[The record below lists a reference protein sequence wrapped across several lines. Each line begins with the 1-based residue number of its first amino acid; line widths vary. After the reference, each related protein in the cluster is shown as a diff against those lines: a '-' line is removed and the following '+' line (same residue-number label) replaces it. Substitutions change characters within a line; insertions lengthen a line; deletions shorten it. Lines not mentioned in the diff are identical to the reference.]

1 MDYKLDLPQLRASLK
16 RANAQPTVPDFIET
30 AGERYIYDHII
41 TRHTAGEPIHVG
53 DIDLDAFDEDDIV
66 SLIDDKSDAIDA
78 HFSSVA
84 HIVTTFA
91 ETPAKTA
98 ARRFF

>member
-41 TRHTAGEPIHVG
+41 TRHTAGEKICVG

>member
-1 MDYKLDLPQLRASLK
+1 MDYKLDLPHLRASLK
-16 RANAQPTVPDFIET
+16 RADAQPTVPDFIET
-30 AGERYIYDHII
+30 AGERDIYDHII
-41 TRHTAGEPIHVG
+41 TRHTAGEPIYVG
-53 DIDLDAFDEDDIV
+53 SIDLDAFNEDDIV
-66 SLIDDKSDAIDA
+66 SLIDDKSDIIDA

-91 ETPAKTA
+91 ETPATTA

>member
-41 TRHTAGEPIHVG
+41 TRHTAGEKIYVG
-53 DIDLDAFDEDDIV
+53 SIDLDAFDEDDIV

>member
-1 MDYKLDLPQLRASLK
+1 MDYKLDIPHLRASLK
-16 RANAQPTVPDFIET
+16 HADAQPTVPDFIET
-30 AGERYIYDHII
+30 AGEQYIYDHII
-41 TRHTAGEPIHVG
+41 ARHTAGEPIYVG
-53 DIDLDAFDEDDIV
+53 SIDLDAFDEDDIV

-84 HIVTTFA
+84 RIVTTFA

>member
-16 RANAQPTVPDFIET
+16 RADAQPTVPDFIET

-91 ETPAKTA
+91 EAPAKTTT
-98 ARRFF
+98 RQFF

>member
-1 MDYKLDLPQLRASLK
+1 MDYKLDLPHLRASLK
-16 RANAQPTVPDFIET
+16 RANTQPTVPDFIET
-30 AGERYIYDHII
+30 AGERYIFDHII
-41 TRHTAGEPIHVG
+41 KRHTAGKPIFVG

-66 SLIDDKSDAIDA
+66 SLFDDKADAIDA

-84 HIVTTFA
+84 HIVTTFT

>member
-1 MDYKLDLPQLRASLK
+1 MDYNLDLPQLRASLK
-16 RANAQPTVPDFIET
+16 RADAQPAVPDFIET
-30 AGERYIYDHII
+30 AGEQYIYDHII
-41 TRHTAGEPIHVG
+41 TRHTAGEPIHVD

>member
-1 MDYKLDLPQLRASLK
+1 MDYKLDLPHLRASLK
-16 RANAQPTVPDFIET
+16 RADAQPTVPDFIET
-30 AGERYIYDHII
+30 AGDRYIYDHII
-41 TRHTAGEPIHVG
+41 TRHTAGEPIYVG

-78 HFSSVA
+78 HLSSVA

-91 ETPAKTA
+91 ETPAKTT

>member
-1 MDYKLDLPQLRASLK
+1 MDYKLDISHLRTSLK
-16 RANAQPTVPDFIET
+16 RADAQPAVPDYIET
-30 AGERYIYDHII
+30 EGERYIFDHII
-41 TRHTAGEPIHVG
+41 KRHTAGEPIFVG

-84 HIVTTFA
+84 HIVTTFT

>member
-1 MDYKLDLPQLRASLK
+1 MDYKLDILHLRALLK
-16 RANAQPTVPDFIET
+16 RADAQPTVPDFIET
-30 AGERYIYDHII
+30 AGEQYIYDHII
-41 TRHTAGEPIHVG
+41 ARHTAGEPIYVG
-53 DIDLDAFDEDDIV
+53 SIDLDAFDEDDIV

-84 HIVTTFA
+84 HIVTTFT

>member
-1 MDYKLDLPQLRASLK
+1 MDYKLDLPHLRASLK

-30 AGERYIYDHII
+30 AGERYIYDYII
-41 TRHTAGEPIHVG
+41 TRHTAGEKIYVG
-53 DIDLDAFDEDDIV
+53 SIDLDAFDEDDIV

-84 HIVTTFA
+84 RIITTFT